1 MDKKEVEFKDSEI
14 VDALNAVK
22 DFKGKSVR
30 LAKIHRPDDIYH
42 PLATEREKI
51 AFRLVWTKLFQMID
65 VRWSWTKKTRHL
77 KRMYTRDLFVTPHDL
92 LDQCISCMRSLK
104 GREAGSYEELR
115 TQLLEDISVKLMLQD
130 FQSFKRIKSDRTT
143 NVDLGVEFAR
153 WMYERFCYAL
163 KGLYSNLNMKLTY
176 LNTPKKEELRMHK
189 KIAQELFE
197 RGQTS
202 LQDSLGPA
210 YPDGGDPLTLEQLL
224 DDGSSTPKFVEIPAR
239 DGEGDVP
246 LISFT
251 SVDEVKEFCNQFVL
265 RLVGRKKQHELF
277 LLHVKNWMGVL
288 DLNPDEKVKECI
300 MRKTGCSS
308 SDYDVNMTR
317 LRKELKL
324 YIKSLGDEENQEGE
338 I

>member
-1 MDKKEVEFKDSEI
+1 
-14 VDALNAVK
+14 
-22 DFKGKSVR
+22 
-30 LAKIHRPDDIYH
+30 
-42 PLATEREKI
+42 
-51 AFRLVWTKLFQMID
+51 
-65 VRWSWTKKTRHL
+65 
-77 KRMYTRDLFVTPHDL
+77 
-92 LDQCISCMRSLK
+92 
-104 GREAGSYEELR
+104 
-115 TQLLEDISVKLMLQD
+115 
-130 FQSFKRIKSDRTT
+130 
-143 NVDLGVEFAR
+143 
-153 WMYERFCYAL
+153 
-163 KGLYSNLNMKLTY
+163 MKLTY